1 MTKERAEHAVLMLRK
16 VGIPDPET
24 RMHSYPH
31 QLSGGMAQRV
41 TIAMAL
47 SNNPRLLIAD
57 EPTSGL
63 DVTIQAQVLDLIQA
77 LVDELHSA
85 TILITRD
92 LGIIAQHCEEVAVLY
107 AGRVVERAPVRA
119 FFRSPSHPYSETLI
133 KAVSMTR
140 QRGRKLMQGASPSIY
155 DQPTGCAL
163 NPRCP
168 LAQPI
173 CREEQP
179 ELRELAP
186 GHFVRCHVRAAGGIA
201 MTPIVQVERLVKHF
215 TVAGSAKPLQA
226 VSDVSF
232 SIGRAETLGIVGES
246 GSGKTTIGRCVLR
259 LIEPTSGRILVDG
272 ARLCPRYRKTASEA
286 SGHKCSWCSR
296 SPSIRWIRKRRSGK
310 SLLNHCGY
318 TRNFRKP
325 NVDDRVLDLLR
336 KGGAV
341 PRRPPTGTRTR

>member
-1 MTKERAEHAVLMLRK
+1 MECVDNRAAAEHAVLMLRK

-63 DVTIQAQVLDLIQA
+63 DVTIQAQILDLIQA
-77 LVDELHSA
+77 LVDELRSA

-119 FFRSPSHPYSETLI
+119 FFKSPLHPYSETLI
-133 KAVSMTR
+133 KAVSTTR
-140 QRGRKLMQGASPSIY
+140 QRGRKLMPGASPSIY
-155 DQPTGCAL
+155 DLPSGL
-163 NPRCP
+163 R
-168 LAQPI
+168 AQPALPSGATDLPPDAT
-173 CREEQP
+173 RVARAVAGP
-179 ELRELAP
+179 FRSMSRARGRGHVMAP
-186 GHFVRCHVRAAGGIA
+186 
-201 MTPIVQVERLVKHF
+201 MVQVEHLVKHF

-272 ARLCPRYRKTASEA
+272 HDLSALPQATAYGSF
-286 SGHKCSWCSR
+286 GRTCSWSFRSR
-296 SPSIRWIRKRRSGK
+296 STRSIRR
-310 SLLNHCGY
+310 
-318 TRNFRKP
+318 
-325 NVDDRVLDLLR
+325 
-336 KGGAV
+336 
-341 PRRPPTGTRTR
+341 

>member
-1 MTKERAEHAVLMLRK
+1 VTTLLDVRDLRVEFQTSEGVGSALNGVDLSVNEGQVLGIVGESGSGKSAIAMALVNLIARPGRIVSGSVKYRGRDLLQESERALQRVRGREIGLVVQNAKSALNPLVTIGRQLVNVIRGHGLHDKRAATERAVLMLKK

-63 DVTIQAQVLDLIQA
+63 DVTIQAQILDLIQA

-85 TILITRD
+85 TVLITRD

-133 KAVSMTR
+133 KAVSTTR
-140 QRGRKLMQGASPSIY
+140 QRGRKLLPGTSPSIY
-155 DQPTGCAL
+155 DLPSGCPL

-168 LAQPI
+168 LVQPI
-173 CREEQP
+173 CREKQP
-179 ELRELAP
+179 ELRELLP
-186 GHFVRCHVRAAGGIA
+186 GHFVRCHVRAAGGI
-201 MTPIVQVERLVKHF
+201 
-215 TVAGSAKPLQA
+215 
-226 VSDVSF
+226 
-232 SIGRAETLGIVGES
+232 
-246 GSGKTTIGRCVLR
+246 
-259 LIEPTSGRILVDG
+259 
-272 ARLCPRYRKTASEA
+272 
-286 SGHKCSWCSR
+286 
-296 SPSIRWIRKRRSGK
+296 
-310 SLLNHCGY
+310 
-318 TRNFRKP
+318 
-325 NVDDRVLDLLR
+325 
-336 KGGAV
+336 
-341 PRRPPTGTRTR
+341 

>member
-1 MTKERAEHAVLMLRK
+1 MTPLLDVRDLRVEFRTSEGVGSALNGVDLSVKEGQILGIVGESGSGKSVVAMALVNLVARPGRIVSGSVKYRGTDLLRESERALQKIRGREIGLVVQNAKSALNPLVTIGRQLINVIRGHGMRDKRAAEHAVLMLRK

-133 KAVSMTR
+133 KAVAMTR

-173 CREEQP
+173 CSEEQP
-179 ELRELAP
+179 ELRELVP
-186 GHFVRCHVRAAGGIA
+186 GHFVRCHVRAAGG
-201 MTPIVQVERLVKHF
+201 MR
-215 TVAGSAKPLQA
+215 
-226 VSDVSF
+226 
-232 SIGRAETLGIVGES
+232 
-246 GSGKTTIGRCVLR
+246 
-259 LIEPTSGRILVDG
+259 
-272 ARLCPRYRKTASEA
+272 
-286 SGHKCSWCSR
+286 
-296 SPSIRWIRKRRSGK
+296 
-310 SLLNHCGY
+310 
-318 TRNFRKP
+318 
-325 NVDDRVLDLLR
+325 
-336 KGGAV
+336 
-341 PRRPPTGTRTR
+341 

>member
-1 MTKERAEHAVLMLRK
+1 MTPLLDVRDLRVEFRTSEGVGSALNGVELSVVEGQILGIVGESGSGKSVVAMALVNLVARPGKIVSGSVKYKGTDLLRESERALQKIRGREIGLVVQNAKSALNPLVTIGRQLVNVIRGHGVRDKKAAAEHAVRMLRK

-77 LVDELHSA
+77 LVDELNSA

-107 AGRVVERAPVRA
+107 AGRVVERAPVRD
-119 FFRSPSHPYSETLI
+119 FFKRPSHPYSETLI

-155 DQPTGCAL
+155 DQPQGCPL
-163 NPRCP
+163 CVRCP
-168 LAQPI
+168 LVQPI

-179 ELRELAP
+179 ELRELSP
-186 GHFVRCHVRAAGGIA
+186 GHFVRCHVRAAGGMI
-201 MTPIVQVERLVKHF
+201 
-215 TVAGSAKPLQA
+215 
-226 VSDVSF
+226 
-232 SIGRAETLGIVGES
+232 
-246 GSGKTTIGRCVLR
+246 
-259 LIEPTSGRILVDG
+259 
-272 ARLCPRYRKTASEA
+272 
-286 SGHKCSWCSR
+286 
-296 SPSIRWIRKRRSGK
+296 
-310 SLLNHCGY
+310 
-318 TRNFRKP
+318 
-325 NVDDRVLDLLR
+325 
-336 KGGAV
+336 
-341 PRRPPTGTRTR
+341 